1 MSGRIKL
8 YEPTGTLVN
17 PSDSP
22 ALYNN
27 TAGAVVPGVFDQQC
41 GTFGLEEWKLPNS
54 NCPDRFVCGSDQ
66 SVFASC
72 IEAAN
77 CKMLAGESFLVS
89 AEKRRKTTLKVLPS
103 VMIFWHPS
111 HPLVMAL
118 L

>member
-8 YEPTGTLVN
+8 YEPMTDSLVN

-27 TAGAVVPGVFDQQC
+27 NTAVRKVPGEFDQQC
-41 GTFGLEEWKLPNS
+41 GTFGLEEWQLPNS
-54 NCPDRFVCGSDQ
+54 HCPDRFVCGSEQ

-77 CKMLAGESFLVS
+77 CKMLAGESSHLV
-89 AEKRRKTTLKVLPS
+89 RKKDD
-103 VMIFWHPS
+103 FWHR
-111 HPLVMAL
+111 LT
-118 L
+118 